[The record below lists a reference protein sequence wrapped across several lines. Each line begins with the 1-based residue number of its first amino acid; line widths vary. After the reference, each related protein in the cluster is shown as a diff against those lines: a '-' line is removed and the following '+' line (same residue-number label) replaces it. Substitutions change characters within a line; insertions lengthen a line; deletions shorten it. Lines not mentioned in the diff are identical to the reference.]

1 MFIIDTNVLIDYPD
15 ILSHGDVGI
24 AWSVLEELDHIKIT
38 SGERAK
44 KARIVLRK
52 LRDFLEKAEL
62 TEKEKEKKSQEK
74 IKEKDSL
81 DITFIDTSN
90 YNNLSVDNQLLYLC
104 KDNNYI
110 LITNDINLQVK
121 CIALQVLYKSYCNDN
136 EIYTGIKRLYIPKD
150 NELISQIYSNNF
162 SNLTL
167 FENQY
172 IIIFGDDNKPK
183 DILVYRNN
191 QIKPIL
197 RNKIEISYD
206 NDIIARNI
214 EQSCLIDSL
223 YSDATI
229 LYAGGSFGTGKSFL
243 LTSYA
248 LQELQKGHIDKIVYV
263 PNNSQNENSMELGTM
278 PGEMYDKVLPYIGT
292 LTDIIGQQQVIQLY
306 ENGQLE
312 LLPISVA
319 RGRSFEKSIILVN
332 EAQNLTEDHVKLLIA
347 RCGEGTRIFF
357 DGDIKQADSNIFR
370 QKSGLKLLT
379 KLRFSDDFAYL
390 FSAVRLEQIERS
402 KTAQAAGYL
411 DEL

>member
-1 MFIIDTNVLIDYPD
+1 MYIIDTNILIDYPS
-15 ILSHGDVGI
+15 ILSNKDIGI
-24 AWSVLEELDHIKIT
+24 TWSVLEELDKIKI
-38 SGERAK
+38 SQGERAK

-52 LRDFLEKAEL
+52 LRDQLER
-62 TEKEKEKKSQEK
+62 KEEKKQQ
-74 IKEKDSL
+74 KEEENKEYNNNIS
-81 DITFIDTSN
+81 FIDSSL
-90 YNNLSVDNQLLYLC
+90 YNNYSVDNQLLHIC
-104 KDNNYI
+104 KDNDYT

-121 CIALQVLYKSYCNDN
+121 CIALNVKYESYFSDN
-136 EIYTGIKRLYIPKD
+136 EIYTGILKLYIPQNND
-150 NELISQIYSNNF
+150 LISDLYSNNF

-172 IIIFGDDNKPK
+172 IVIIEDDNVK

-191 QIKPIL
+191 LIKPI
-197 RNKIEISYD
+197 RRESIEISYE
-206 NDIIARNI
+206 NKIQARNT
-214 EQSCLIDSL
+214 EQACLIDSL
-223 YSDATI
+223 YSKASI
-229 LYAGGSFGTGKSFL
+229 IYAGGSFGTGKSFL

-248 LQELQKGHIDKIVYV
+248 LQELQKGNINKIVYV

-278 PGEMYDKVLPYIGT
+278 PGEMYDKVLPYLGT
-292 LTDIIGQQQVIQLY
+292 LCDIIGQQNVIQLY
-306 ENGQLE
+306 EKGELE
-312 LLPISVA
+312 LLPISIA

-347 RCGEGTRIFF
+347 RCGEDTRIFF

-379 KLRFSDDFAYL
+379 KLRFSPDFSDL

>member
-1 MFIIDTNVLIDYPD
+1 MYIIDTNILIDYPS
-15 ILSHGDVGI
+15 ILSNKDIGI
-24 AWSVLEELDHIKIT
+24 TWSVLEELDKIKI
-38 SGERAK
+38 SQGERAK

-52 LRDFLEKAEL
+52 LRDQLER
-62 TEKEKEKKSQEK
+62 KEEKKQQ
-74 IKEKDSL
+74 KEEENKEYDNNIS
-81 DITFIDTSN
+81 FIDSSL
-90 YNNLSVDNQLLYLC
+90 YNNYSVDNQLLHIC
-104 KDNNYI
+104 KDNDYT

-121 CIALQVLYKSYCNDN
+121 CIALNVKYESYFSDN
-136 EIYTGIKRLYIPKD
+136 EIYTGILKLYSPQD
-150 NELISQIYSNNF
+150 NDLISDLYSNNF

-172 IIIFGDDNKPK
+172 IIIIEDDDVK

-191 QIKPIL
+191 LIKPI
-197 RNKIEISYD
+197 RRESIEISYE
-206 NDIIARNI
+206 NKIQARNT
-214 EQSCLIDSL
+214 EQACLIDSL
-223 YSDATI
+223 YSKASI
-229 LYAGGSFGTGKSFL
+229 IYAGGSFGTGKSFL

-248 LQELQKGHIDKIVYV
+248 LQELQKGNINKIVYV

-278 PGEMYDKVLPYIGT
+278 PGEMYDKVLPYLGT
-292 LTDIIGQQQVIQLY
+292 LCDIIGQQNVIQLY
-306 ENGQLE
+306 EKGELE
-312 LLPISVA
+312 LLPISIA

-347 RCGEGTRIFF
+347 RCGEDTRIFF

-379 KLRFSDDFAYL
+379 KLRFSPDFSDL

>member
-1 MFIIDTNVLIDYPD
+1 MYIIDTNILIDYPS
-15 ILSHGDVGI
+15 ILSNKDIGI
-24 AWSVLEELDHIKIT
+24 TWSVLEELDKIKI
-38 SGERAK
+38 SQGERAK

-52 LRDFLEKAEL
+52 LRDQLER
-62 TEKEKEKKSQEK
+62 KEEKKQQ
-74 IKEKDSL
+74 KEEENKEYDNNIS
-81 DITFIDTSN
+81 FIDSSL
-90 YNNLSVDNQLLYLC
+90 YNNYSVDNQLLHIC
-104 KDNNYI
+104 KDNDYT

-121 CIALQVLYKSYCNDN
+121 CIALNVKYESYFSDN
-136 EIYTGIKRLYIPKD
+136 EIYTGILKLYIPQD
-150 NELISQIYSNNF
+150 NDLISDLYSNNF

-172 IIIFGDDNKPK
+172 IVIIEDDDVK

-191 QIKPIL
+191 LIKPI
-197 RNKIEISYD
+197 RRESIEISYE
-206 NDIIARNI
+206 NKIQARNT
-214 EQSCLIDSL
+214 EQACLIDSL
-223 YSDATI
+223 YSKASI
-229 LYAGGSFGTGKSFL
+229 IYAGGSFGTGKSFL

-248 LQELQKGHIDKIVYV
+248 LQELQKGNINKIVYV

-278 PGEMYDKVLPYIGT
+278 PGEMYDKVLPYLGT
-292 LTDIIGQQQVIQLY
+292 LCDIIGQQNVIQLY
-306 ENGQLE
+306 EKGELE
-312 LLPISVA
+312 LLPISIA

-347 RCGEGTRIFF
+347 RCGEDTRIFF

-379 KLRFSDDFAYL
+379 KLRFSPDFSDL

>member
-1 MFIIDTNVLIDYPD
+1 MYIIDTNILIDYPS
-15 ILSHGDVGI
+15 ILSNKDIGI
-24 AWSVLEELDHIKIT
+24 TWSVLEELDKIKI
-38 SGERAK
+38 SQGERAK

-52 LRDFLEKAEL
+52 LRDQLER
-62 TEKEKEKKSQEK
+62 KEEKKQQ
-74 IKEKDSL
+74 KEEENKEYDN
-81 DITFIDTSN
+81 DISFIDSSL
-90 YNNLSVDNQLLYLC
+90 YNNYSVDNQLLHIC
-104 KDNNYI
+104 KDKNYT

-121 CIALQVLYKSYCNDN
+121 CIALNVKYESYFSDN
-136 EIYTGIKRLYIPKD
+136 EIYTGILKLYIPQD
-150 NELISQIYSNNF
+150 NDLISDLYSNNF

-172 IIIFGDDNKPK
+172 IVIIEDDDDVK

-191 QIKPIL
+191 LIKPI
-197 RNKIEISYD
+197 RRESIEISYE
-206 NDIIARNI
+206 NKIQARNT
-214 EQSCLIDSL
+214 EQACLIDSL
-223 YSDATI
+223 YSKASI
-229 LYAGGSFGTGKSFL
+229 VYAGGSFGTGKSFL

-248 LQELQKGHIDKIVYV
+248 LQELQKGNINKIVYV

-278 PGEMYDKVLPYIGT
+278 PGEMYDKVLPYLGT
-292 LTDIIGQQQVIQLY
+292 LCDIIGQQNVIQLY
-306 ENGQLE
+306 EKGELE
-312 LLPISVA
+312 LLPISIA

-347 RCGEGTRIFF
+347 RCGEDTRIFF

-379 KLRFSDDFAYL
+379 KLRFSPDFSDL

>member
-1 MFIIDTNVLIDYPD
+1 MYIIDTNILIDYPS
-15 ILSHGDVGI
+15 ILSNKDIGI
-24 AWSVLEELDHIKIT
+24 TWSVLEELDKIKI
-38 SGERAK
+38 SQGERAK

-52 LRDFLEKAEL
+52 LRDQLER
-62 TEKEKEKKSQEK
+62 KEEKKQQ
-74 IKEKDSL
+74 KEEENKEYDNNIS
-81 DITFIDTSN
+81 FIDSSL
-90 YNNLSVDNQLLYLC
+90 YNNYSVDNQLLHIC
-104 KDNNYI
+104 KDNDYT

-121 CIALQVLYKSYCNDN
+121 CIALNVKYESYFSDN
-136 EIYTGIKRLYIPKD
+136 EIYTGILKLYIPQNND
-150 NELISQIYSNNF
+150 LISDLYSNNF

-172 IIIFGDDNKPK
+172 IVIIEDDDVK

-191 QIKPIL
+191 LIKPI
-197 RNKIEISYD
+197 RRESIEISYE
-206 NDIIARNI
+206 NKIQARNT
-214 EQSCLIDSL
+214 EQACLIDSL
-223 YSDATI
+223 YSKASI
-229 LYAGGSFGTGKSFL
+229 IYAGGSFGTGKSFL

-248 LQELQKGHIDKIVYV
+248 LQELQKGNINKIVYV

-278 PGEMYDKVLPYIGT
+278 PGEMYDKVLPYLGT
-292 LTDIIGQQQVIQLY
+292 LCDIIGQQNVIQLY
-306 ENGQLE
+306 EKGELE
-312 LLPISVA
+312 LLPISIA

-332 EAQNLTEDHVKLLIA
+332 EAQNLTEDHVKLLVA
-347 RCGEGTRIFF
+347 RCGEDTRIFF

-379 KLRFSDDFAYL
+379 KLRFSPDFSDL